1 MSGACLQ
8 IFLNISVTTP
18 IFFPSSA
25 DYIATIPH
33 HQEMKLSHPSKHFF
47 VQLIV
52 FLIFLNIANIQVLCL
67 LFLCGIF
74 CGIGQDI
81 KRWGMQWNDLKI
93 GKKMMLGSGS
103 ILFLLGV
110 VGVLA
115 FWGLGSVVRDGI
127 EVANGNALRG
137 ELLQREVDHLNWAK
151 KVSAYVYDGNVTEL
165 DVELDHTKCGFG
177 KWYYGEGRKEAEVLL
192 PLLREPLAEIA
203 EPHQKLHESAGKI
216 KEVFR
221 KKENQ
226 DGRQQADRIYS
237 TDTHANLTKVQALL
251 NKVTGMAK
259 ENILSGDQMIKDAKT
274 TRVAIVIIGLLA
286 IFLGVTVSLFSAKS
300 ITGPIDSVV
309 TVNNRLA
316 LGDVDVAMDINRK
329 DEVGLMLASMNVMVG
344 NLKETARLAEQISL
358 GDLDVQVKI
367 LSDQDVLGKSLDA
380 MVKKLQETARLA
392 EKIALGDLDVQVKIV
407 SDKDVLGK
415 SLASMVENL
424 KKTAAH
430 AEQIA
435 DGDLRVDVDL
445 LSDKDSLGKSLSIMV
460 TKLRQVI
467 GDVRIAAEQVTAG
480 SQELS
485 SSSEQVSQGASEQA
499 ASAEEI
505 SSSMEE
511 LASTV
516 AQTAEHARQTAAIST
531 KAAADA
537 VAGGKA
543 VAETV
548 AAMRLIAV
556 KIELIEEIARQTNLL
571 ALNAAIEAARAGEH
585 GKGFAVVAA
594 EVRKLAERSQFSAQ
608 EIKGVAS
615 ASVETAANAGKLIEE
630 IVPQI
635 QKTAELVHE
644 IDAASNEQ
652 ARGIDENARAIQ
664 QFDQVIQ
671 ANSAAAEEMASTSE
685 ELTAQAAQLQ
695 ETIAFFMVESAGAIR
710 PQGGP
715 LSLPVSSAKTSKKK
729 ASGKDKGVRLALQS
743 TTEGDFERY

>member
-1 MSGACLQ
+1 M
-8 IFLNISVTTP
+8 
-18 IFFPSSA
+18 
-25 DYIATIPH
+25 
-33 HQEMKLSHPSKHFF
+33 
-47 VQLIV
+47 
-52 FLIFLNIANIQVLCL
+52 
-67 LFLCGIF
+67 
-74 CGIGQDI
+74 
-81 KRWGMQWNDLKI
+81 WWNDLKI

-151 KVSAYVYDGNVTEL
+151 KVSAYIYDGSITDL

-177 KWYYGEGRKEAEVLL
+177 KWYYGDGRKEAEVML

-203 EPHQKLHESAGKI
+203 EPHQKLHGSAMKI
-216 KEVFR
+216 KETFR

-237 TDTHANLTKVQALL
+237 TETQSNLTKVQSLL
-251 NKVTGMAK
+251 NKLTGLAK
-259 ENILSGDQMIKDAKT
+259 ENILSENQMIQNAKT
-274 TRVAIVIIGLLA
+274 TRIAIVIIGLVA

-300 ITGPIDSVV
+300 ITSPIDSVV
-309 TVNNRLA
+309 AVNNRLA

-329 DEVGLMLASMNVMVG
+329 DEVGLMLTSMNVMVE
-344 NLKETARLAEQISL
+344 NLKETAGLAEQISL

-367 LSDQDVLGKSLDA
+367 LSDKDVLGRSLDA

-415 SLASMVENL
+415 SLASMVDNL

-435 DGDLRVDVDL
+435 DGDLRVDVAL
-445 LSDKDSLGKSLSIMV
+445 LSDRDSLGKSLSAMIAR
-460 TKLRQVI
+460 LRQVI
-467 GDVRIAAEQVTAG
+467 GDVRLAAEQVTAG

-499 ASAEEI
+499 ASTEEI

-537 VAGGKA
+537 LAGGNA

-548 AAMRLIAV
+548 AAMQLIAT

-615 ASVETAANAGKLIEE
+615 ASVKTAANAGKLIEE

-685 ELTAQAAQLQ
+685 ELTAQASQLQ
-695 ETIAFFMVESAGAIR
+695 ETIAFFMVETAGSIR
-710 PQGGP
+710 PQGRP
-715 LSLPVSSAKTSKKK
+715 LSLPVSSSKTSKKK
-729 ASGKDKGVRLALQS
+729 ASGADKGVKLALQS
-743 TTEGDFERY
+743 TIEDDFERY